1 MLRCLRTCL
10 CAEGLAI
17 LALMALPQNPVTL
30 TPEQIGEL
38 NEKLSKTR
46 HDVNNCLSLI
56 VAAIELTRRKPE
68 LAARMTDTIAQQ
80 PDKIIL
86 TAKAKHRINQIVP
99 HARFALLDF
108 EAVGE
113 EI

>member
-80 PDKIIL
+80 PDKIIGEL
-86 TAKAKHRINQIVP
+86 RAFSAK
-99 HARFALLDF
+99 F
-108 EAVGE
+108 EQAFGITRE
-113 EI
+113 

>member
-1 MLRCLRTCL
+1 ML
-10 CAEGLAI
+10 AP
-17 LALMALPQNPVTL
+17 MALPQTPVTL
-30 TPEQIGEL
+30 TPEQIEEL

-80 PDKIIL
+80 PDKIINEL
-86 TAKAKHRINQIVP
+86 R
-99 HARFALLDF
+99 DF
-108 EAVGE
+108 SAEFEKTFGITRE
-113 EI
+113 